1 MLRGLPLVN
10 SARMNLSFRVVAVVC
25 ACLCL
30 ALALAWVLAPQWLLF
45 LWGVEYSGPTRLV
58 AWRSAA
64 LFAGLGIMFF
74 MVRHAPP
81 SQARFAMVCGFAF
94 ACFALALLGIF
105 ELVSGH
111 AGVGILSAVVVEVVL
126 GLVLAKAACGQAS
139 GESPAR

>member
-10 SARMNLSFRVVAVVC
+10 SARMNLSFRVVAVFC

-58 AWRSAA
+58 AWRGAA

-111 AGVGILSAVVVEVVL
+111 AGVGILSAVLVEVVL
-126 GLVLAKAACGQAS
+126 GLVLVKVARGQAS
-139 GESPAR
+139 GDGPAR